1 MGLAQIYVDAVACAA
16 ALPNQWRQSSGGD
29 GDAHT
34 GGVGDAPARLLLSTD
49 QPLGLDNA
57 ADGDGLALPAVET
70 KDAVRFRDHLPAF
83 EVVDLRSALLA
94 LTDVGPI
101 EAGGP
106 LVSPDGLTSRK
117 SCRAAP
123 RAMAVSP
130 YRVTPARIGNS
141 SGLRLPAA
149 FYRDHPQ
156 FAGAA
161 GQVEVLNDNTLLL
174 RLEPE
179 EQQQQGEAEE
189 DSLMLGLF
197 LDFLSRQALTA
208 DQGPV
213 LYTEAMAADDDELLA
228 GVTVEAAEE
237 PLGV

>member
-1 MGLAQIYVDAVACAA
+1 
-16 ALPNQWRQSSGGD
+16 
-29 GDAHT
+29 
-34 GGVGDAPARLLLSTD
+34 
-49 QPLGLDNA
+49 
-57 ADGDGLALPAVET
+57 
-70 KDAVRFRDHLPAF
+70 
-83 EVVDLRSALLA
+83 
-94 LTDVGPI
+94 
-101 EAGGP
+101 
-106 LVSPDGLTSRK
+106 
-117 SCRAAP
+117 
-123 RAMAVSP
+123 MAVSP

-156 FAGAA
+156 FAGA
-161 GQVEVLNDNTLLL
+161 GGKVEVLDDSTLLL

-179 EQQQQGEAEE
+179 EQQQGEAEE

-228 GVTVEAAEE
+228 GVTVDAAGE
-237 PLGV
+237 PLGA